1 NLTENIT
8 PENFR
13 KKFKWRSPNK
23 INEVI
28 IEHKLKDNFDTAGAY
43 RMIEELS
50 ASFIQI
56 RFLEYSM
63 AKIDEILSFIEFSSI
78 QTVEILIPFNGIPQ
92 DLTIIKKLEINPR
105 VKTVYFYNA
114 PENRSIVND

>member
-1 NLTENIT
+1 
-8 PENFR
+8 
-13 KKFKWRSPNK
+13 
-23 INEVI
+23 EVI

-105 VKTVYFYNA
+105 
-114 PENRSIVND
+114 